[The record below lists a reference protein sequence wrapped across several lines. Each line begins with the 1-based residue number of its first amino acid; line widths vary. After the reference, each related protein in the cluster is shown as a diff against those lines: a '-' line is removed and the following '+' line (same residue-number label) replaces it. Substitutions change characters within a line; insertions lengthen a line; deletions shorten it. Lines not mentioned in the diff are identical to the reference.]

1 MKTYMAK
8 KEDMQKNREGK
19 WFYVDATNM
28 IMGRLASEVA
38 ARLRGKHK
46 PEYTPHVDC
55 GDQIIIINAGKVAV
69 TGNKENGKIYHRH
82 TQYPGGLKS
91 VPFNKLLEKKP
102 TMPLEKAIVGM
113 LPKGPLGRDMARKLR
128 VYDMDQAAMMEKHQ
142 AQNPQ
147 ELTFEQ
153 HKKKEK
159 LSNG

>member
-8 KEDMQKNREGK
+8 KEEMQKNREGK
-19 WFYVDATNM
+19 WFYVDATNLV
-28 IMGRLASEVA
+28 MGRLASEVA

-69 TGNKENGKIYHRH
+69 TGNKAKNKIYHRH
-82 TQYPGGLKS
+82 SQYPGGLKS
-91 VPFNKLLEKKP
+91 VPFDKLVETKP

-113 LPKGPLGRDMARKLR
+113 LPKGPLGRAMARKLR
-128 VYDMDQAAMMEKHQ
+128 VYDMDHAAMMEKHQ

-153 HKKKEK
+153 HKIEE
-159 LSNG
+159 